1 VLLSGSPVTLGAA
14 GQVALPFWLAAA
26 GILCSMIGFFFVSTK
41 EEGAGETNMGALMF
55 ALEKGM
61 YSAGFLFLGSAAV
74 ICWALDEMWDEVGF
88 RQH

>member
-1 VLLSGSPVTLGAA
+1 
-14 GQVALPFWLAAA
+14 
-26 GILCSMIGFFFVSTK
+26 
-41 EEGAGETNMGALMF
+41 
-55 ALEKGM
+55 M